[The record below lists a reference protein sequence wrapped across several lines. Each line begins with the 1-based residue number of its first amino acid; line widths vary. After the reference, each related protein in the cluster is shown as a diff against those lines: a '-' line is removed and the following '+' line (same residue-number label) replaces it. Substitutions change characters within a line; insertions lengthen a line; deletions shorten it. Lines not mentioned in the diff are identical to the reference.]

1 MGILAGLYALLGI
14 GGTSYL
20 AGSGIGSIFR
30 RKVSDDEFIEM
41 FKEEQKRR
49 EESKRKYMEMRFGRP
64 INTK

>member
-30 RKVSDDEFIEM
+30 REASNEEFCEM
-41 FKEEQKRR
+41 FREEQKRR
-49 EESKRKYMEMRFGRP
+49 EESRRKYREIYRGK
-64 INTK
+64 NA